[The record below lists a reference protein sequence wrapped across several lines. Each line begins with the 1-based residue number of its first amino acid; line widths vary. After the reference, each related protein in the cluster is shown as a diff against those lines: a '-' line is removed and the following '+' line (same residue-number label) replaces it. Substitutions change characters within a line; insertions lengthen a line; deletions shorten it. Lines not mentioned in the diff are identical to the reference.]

1 MLSSFSAGSSV
12 DVNVEDLI
20 ALCSVPGVSG
30 REENVRNE
38 ISKLLRVENGQLKTD
53 KIGNLLYEKFGT
65 ENHKEILIMAHMDEI
80 GFYITSVREDGKLEV
95 RNVGGIIEDAI
106 QGSFVEIIT
115 RDGVLP
121 GVIGAVPPHLK
132 TDGVSFDKVID
143 VGARNKDE
151 VLKLGIDVMDY
162 AVFKKDYA
170 ILNNEYL
177 SMRSLDDRFGCYT
190 LVECSKELSNKSRVI
205 FAWTVQE
212 EVGLRGAKALASTYF
227 PDVAIAIDSFACC
240 SKQNK
245 HIDLGKGPVIRALD
259 NSSIS
264 DLELVRFVLSLAKE
278 NDIPVQIGT
287 TGGGNDASVFV
298 EKGVPMIALS
308 VPVRYLHSQVEM
320 ISLSDLWN
328 LIRLLRKFLEVY

>member
-115 RDGVLP
+115 RGGVIP

-132 TDGVSFDKVID
+132 ADGVNFDKVID
-143 VGARNKDE
+143 VGAKSKDE

-162 AVFKKDYA
+162 AVFKKHYA
-170 ILNNEYL
+170 ILNNDYIA
-177 SMRSLDDRFGCYT
+177 MRSLDDRFGCYT
-190 LVECSKELSNKSRVI
+190 LVECSRGFSNKSKVV

-212 EVGLRGAKALASTYF
+212 EVGLRGAKALATNYS
-227 PDVAIAIDSFACC
+227 PDVAIAVDSFACC
-240 SKQNK
+240 SKQNR
-245 HIDLGKGPVIRALD
+245 HIELGKGPVIRALD

-264 DLELVRFVLSLAKE
+264 DVEYVRYMISIAKD
-278 NDIPVQIGT
+278 NGIPIQIGA
-287 TGGGNDASVFV
+287 TGGGNGASVFV

-320 ISLSDLWN
+320 ISLTDLWN
-328 LIRLLRKFLEVY
+328 LIRLLKKFLEVY